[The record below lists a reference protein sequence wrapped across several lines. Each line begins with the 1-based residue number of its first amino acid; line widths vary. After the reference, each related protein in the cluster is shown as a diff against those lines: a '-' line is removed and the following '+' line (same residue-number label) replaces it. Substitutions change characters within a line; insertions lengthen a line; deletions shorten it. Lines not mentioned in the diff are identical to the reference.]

1 VVRRFPRTEQWRY
14 LCWLD
19 RRSSTSSCIASAA
32 ACRFDEQVYAG
43 RSSLVRGVVDEL
55 TARRLDRYFKSGSG
69 RAFAKKRFLKAA
81 E

>member
-1 VVRRFPRTEQWRY
+1 MLARRTIFDVE
-14 LCWLD
+14 LL
-19 RRSSTSSCIASAA
+19 ASAA

-43 RSSLVRGVVDEL
+43 RASLVRGVVDEL